1 MEKKSNCESFS
12 NKSKKYAC
20 NIALAITGAITGTKN
35 WDQSELLSLENSF
48 SGFIVFPKTISIQG
62 LFHCLYN
69 LICARN
75 SSYHACTVADVETYC
90 CRTDTFYTSKYFCLS
105 VQCS

>member
-35 WDQSELLSLENSF
+35 WD
-48 SGFIVFPKTISIQG
+48 
-62 LFHCLYN
+62 
-69 LICARN
+69 
-75 SSYHACTVADVETYC
+75 
-90 CRTDTFYTSKYFCLS
+90 
-105 VQCS
+105 